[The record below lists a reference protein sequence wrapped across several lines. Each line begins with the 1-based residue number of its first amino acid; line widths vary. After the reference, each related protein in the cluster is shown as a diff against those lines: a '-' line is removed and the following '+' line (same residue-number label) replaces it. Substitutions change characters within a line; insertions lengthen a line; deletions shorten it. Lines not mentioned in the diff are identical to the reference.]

1 MANVSCGWASIDERG
16 KASGGKDGDQTGK
29 EVKVGNWYYFKQ
41 TIVFRWKSRELAEKY
56 AKIIKAFCTNDNIG
70 YDQSERTTLFNI
82 LKAANWKYTKVTKPV
97 ECDCSELVACAIN
110 CTVGKEVV
118 PSWIYTGNLATLLE
132 RTGLFETALTGE
144 KYCKSNEYLAT
155 GDIINAPNHH
165 VISVLADGPKVGVT
179 SKAEGGSLAAEPTLK
194 KGSIGSQV
202 KKLQR
207 NLNTLKITDA
217 DGKPLTV
224 DGAFG
229 ACTHEAVKKFQK
241 KYGLT
246 VDGIYGQKSYGKMKT
261 LIK

>member
-16 KASGGKDGDQTGK
+16 KASGGKAGDQTGK
-29 EVKVGNWYYFKQ
+29 EVKVGNWYYFNQ
-41 TIVFRWKSRELAEKY
+41 TMVFRWKDRTLAEKY
-56 AKIIKAFCTNDNIG
+56 AKIIKAFCSNDNIG

-110 CTVGKEVV
+110 CTVEKEVV

-132 RTGLFETALTGE
+132 RTGLFGTALTGE

-155 GDIINAPNHH
+155 GDIVNAPNHH

-179 SKAEGGSLAAEPTLK
+179 SEMEGTSLVAEPTLK
-194 KGSIGSQV
+194 KGSVGSQV

-217 DGKPLTV
+217 AEGKLKV

-241 KYGLT
+241 KYDLV
-246 VDGIYGQKSYGKMKT
+246 VDGIYGQKSYKKMKT